1 MLRCFRNLF
10 ASSLFPKAYWSLL
23 PASLTFPDGLSQ
35 TQALVILL
43 STVRE
48 LFEWVTA
55 GKRNALD
62 SVDSSGLV
70 SRSPELVH
78 LSESPLKAKYL
89 LSLVPGHRKPVC
101 SFVGAWLRKTG
112 STSQVHE

>member
-1 MLRCFRNLF
+1 MFPQPVCFVSLPEGILELLACIF
-10 ASSLFPKAYWSLL
+10 DLSSRI
-23 PASLTFPDGLSQ
+23 SQ

-43 STVRE
+43 STVQK
-48 LFEWVTA
+48 LFEWVSA

-62 SVDSSGLV
+62 FVDSSGLV
-70 SRSPELVH
+70 SRSLELVH
-78 LSESPLKAKYL
+78 LSESSLKAKYL